1 VSVAAAP
8 RLAASAGT
16 ASIAARLPRLAVLGV
31 IALVVVGAP
40 FLTDPVDSTRF
51 SEAIAFAVIGLSLN
65 VLLGYVGSISLGHAA
80 FVGVGSFAS
89 AYMVSQQGQP
99 FVVGV
104 VVAALIGGAQA
115 GLLGILSLRVTG
127 LYFALITLAY
137 GAMAQ
142 DTLFGIDSLTGG
154 GAGQEAPNPFGPS
167 AFRAYY
173 FLSLAVLGLV
183 LYVDWSLM
191 RSKAGRA
198 LLALRE
204 NPRVA
209 ASLGIDVKAF
219 TLLGFVISGTFAGIG
234 GALFAHNVG
243 QANSQVYS
251 FNLTLIFVIMTVVGG
266 LRNRA
271 GVVVGSALFAL
282 ITYVIEKVPG
292 LAGRFENADSTI
304 PVIALLVFGGIL
316 VNEAVGGR
324 LGQRPRLAVQILCA
338 IMVLLALAIIAPGT
352 VPLAETQLRELPALT
367 PEIGRLVLGPVLL
380 LVVLTRLP
388 GGIGQ
393 LITPFSRWIG
403 GHDFE
408 WSSGKVE
415 EVQVND
421 VRA

>member
-1 VSVAAAP
+1 VTAATSTLP
-8 RLAASAGT
+8 GT
-16 ASIAARLPRLAVLGV
+16 AGRTFVAWIPR
-31 IALVVVGAP
+31 ALVLAFVALIVLAAP

-51 SEAIAFAVIGLSLN
+51 SEAVAFAVIGLSLN

-99 FVVGV
+99 FAVGV
-104 VVAALIGGAQA
+104 IVAAIIGGLQA
-115 GLLGILSLRVTG
+115 GLLGVLSLRVTG

-173 FLSLAVLGLV
+173 YLSLAILGGVLF
-183 LYVDWSLM
+183 VDWSLM

-209 ASLGIDVKAF
+209 ASLGINVKVY
-219 TLLGFVISGTFAGIG
+219 TLLGFVVSGVFAGIG
-234 GALFAHNVG
+234 GALFAHGVG

-271 GVVVGSALFAL
+271 GVVVGSMLFAL
-282 ITYVIEKVPG
+282 ITYIIEKVPG
-292 LAGRFENADSTI
+292 LAGRFEHANSTI
-304 PVIALLVFGGIL
+304 PVLVVLVCGGVL
-316 VNEAVGGR
+316 VADAARGR
-324 LGQRPRLAVQILCA
+324 VGQRQRLAVNAACGVL
-338 IMVLLALAIIAPGT
+338 VLLSLAVVGPGN
-352 VPLAETQLRELPALT
+352 VPFVETHLRELPALT

-403 GHDFE
+403 GHDFD
-408 WSSGKVE
+408 WSSGRVE